1 MVGHGGSPNTSVGDM
16 PLEPVRMGL
25 TTGELI
31 RVSKH
36 EHPSMPPTSGSSQS
50 RSKNYQPF
58 SSEDSFTALGLAGH
72 LVDSLTSMGCQH
84 PRAVQAQV
92 IPAVLEMRDV
102 VALAETGS
110 GKTLAFLAPV
120 IQHMLNDRPA
130 KGRRMSAAE
139 RMRSLIICPTR
150 ELADQVG
157 GVADQL
163 TRGTVL
169 RSAVVVGS
177 SPLAPQVAR
186 IQGGI
191 DLLVGTPGRLQELI
205 EGDALDLSNITC
217 LVLDEAD
224 RMLDMGF
231 APQVDRIMHRLP
243 VGRQTV
249 LATATMPK
257 EVEQLARTYLRKPIR
272 IETHPHTVAVD
283 HVHQHVVMAHPH
295 DRVDLLLTLL
305 GSGGARTLVFC
316 RTRRRTAWVAAALA
330 RHGVKTG
337 QLHADRSQAQRRR
350 ALDGLREG
358 KIDVLVSTDV
368 ASRGLHIEGVMSV
381 INYDLPNSAED
392 FVHRVGRAA
401 HGVDASGDAW
411 TFIWTRDLDAWYR
424 LSALAGVTA
433 HPEKVEGFV
442 PTAGASRSQ
451 APFEGVRPK
460 SGRGRR
466 PGPGRRKRASRPI
479 APDQKPGRGVR

>member
-1 MVGHGGSPNTSVGDM
+1 
-16 PLEPVRMGL
+16 MGL
-25 TTGELI
+25 TTAELI

-50 RSKNYQPF
+50 SFKNSPSFQN
-58 SSEDSFTALGLAGH
+58 EDSFAALGLAH
-72 LVDSLTSMGCQH
+72 FVVETLTTMGCHQ

-92 IPAVLEMRDV
+92 IPAALEGRDV

-120 IQHMLNDRPA
+120 VQRLLDDRPP
-130 KGRRMSAAE
+130 KGRRLTSSE
-139 RMRSLIICPTR
+139 RMRGLVICPTR

-157 GVADQL
+157 AVADQL

-169 RSAVVVGS
+169 RSAVAVGS
-177 SPLAPQVAR
+177 SPMAPQVA
-186 IQGGI
+186 QLQKGV
-191 DLLVGTPGRLQELI
+191 DLLIGTPGRLQELI
-205 EGDALDLSNITC
+205 QDEVLDLSHINC

-231 APQVDRIMHRLP
+231 APQVGRIMQRLP
-243 VGRQTV
+243 AGRQTI
-249 LATATMPK
+249 LATATMPQ

-283 HVHQHVVMAHPH
+283 HVQQHVVMAHPH

-305 GSGGARTLVFC
+305 GDQNTRTLVFC

-330 RHGVKTG
+330 RHGIRTG

-350 ALDGLREG
+350 ALEGLRSG
-358 KIDVLVSTDV
+358 TIDVLVSTDI
-368 ASRGLHIEGVMSV
+368 ASRGLHIEGVMRV
-381 INYDLPNSAED
+381 VNYDLPHSAED

-401 HGVDASGDAW
+401 HGMQTSGEAW
-411 TFIWTRDLDAWYR
+411 SFIWTRELDGWYR

-442 PTAGASRSQ
+442 PTAGAVRSK
-451 APFEGVRPK
+451 APLDGVRPK

-479 APDQKPGRGVR
+479 APDQRPGRGVR